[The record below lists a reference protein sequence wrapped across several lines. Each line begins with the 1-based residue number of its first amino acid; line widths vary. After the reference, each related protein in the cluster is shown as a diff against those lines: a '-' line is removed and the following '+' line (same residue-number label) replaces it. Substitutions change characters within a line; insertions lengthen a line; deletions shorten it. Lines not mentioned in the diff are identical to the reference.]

1 MTETA
6 SKPLSGGQGTLR
18 VDLAVAL
25 AVVLFG
31 ILLAASDGFARLSD
45 AQGDNDSLLRL
56 VQVRD
61 LLAGQGWFDPMQYR
75 MGLEGGFPMHWSRLV
90 DAPIA
95 AIVRLASALTGS
107 APLGEAVALV
117 LWPSLLLGA
126 GAFLIVRTAR
136 IAYGPEA
143 AFPAAIVGAMAL
155 VSIGV
160 FQPGAIDHHN
170 IQLVLTLGVALGL
183 VAGGFA
189 SAAAAGACAALTL
202 AIGMETLPYVAV
214 GGAVA
219 AGLFLV
225 RGEAERSVAAGFGLG
240 FAIVAAAA
248 FLVTVPPS
256 RWGLPACDAYSLAQG
271 SVAVLAGLG
280 LAAIAALRPLSAS
293 LGRRLAALALLGAV
307 VGALVVLAFPQCLA
321 DPYASLDPRLKRLW
335 LDGVTEAQPLF
346 QIAASDPAMLLT
358 WYATPLVAMLVLVLS
373 ALRHG
378 IRRVDTIVG
387 ALLVAAVLV
396 SAWQVR
402 GALFS
407 VALAAIPLSGW
418 IASRRERA
426 TGAPSGTATLAL
438 AAAWI
443 LSFNAVWSTAGSR
456 IFAPAATPEAT
467 LAAAP
472 PGACYRS
479 EDYVALAAL
488 APTTVVSVSNL
499 GSAILAWTPHRALA
513 GSYHRNVAGNLA
525 ALDMLLADP
534 QAAEALARNAKV
546 GVVAVCPGNSET
558 TLLAAAAPDGLL
570 SALNAGRVP
579 AWLEPAGG
587 DQALRLYRV
596 RPD

>member
-6 SKPLSGGQGTLR
+6 SKPPSGGPATLR
-18 VDLAVAL
+18 VDLSAALAVAL
-25 AVVLFG
+25 FG
-31 ILLAASDGFARLSD
+31 VLLAASDGFARLSD

-95 AIVRLASALTGS
+95 AIVRMASALTGS

-126 GAFLIVRTAR
+126 GAFLIARTAR
-136 IAYGPEA
+136 FAYGPAA
-143 AFPAAIVGAMAL
+143 AFPAFVVGAMAL
-155 VSIGV
+155 VSIGI
-160 FQPGAIDHHN
+160 FQAGAIDHHN

-183 VAGGFA
+183 VAGGFVPA
-189 SAAAAGACAALTL
+189 VAAGACAALTL

-225 RGEAERSVAAGFGLG
+225 RGEAERGMAAGFGLG
-240 FAIVAAAA
+240 FAVVAVAAFVA
-248 FLVTVPPS
+248 TVPPS
-256 RWGLPACDAYSLAQG
+256 RWAQPACDAYSLAQG

-280 LAAIAALRPLSAS
+280 LAAIASLRPLSTS
-293 LGRRLAALALLGAV
+293 LGRRMAALALLGAV

-321 DPYASLDPRLKRLW
+321 DPYAGLDPRLKRLW
-335 LDGVTEAQPLF
+335 LDGVTEAQPVF
-346 QIAASDPAMLLT
+346 EIAARDPAMLFT
-358 WYATPLVAMLVLVLS
+358 WYATPLLALLVLALS
-373 ALRHG
+373 ALRNG
-378 IRRVDTIVG
+378 IRRIDAIVG

-426 TGAPSGTATLAL
+426 TGSPSGAATLAL

-456 IFAPAATPEAT
+456 LFAPSAVPEAT
-467 LAAAP
+467 VAAASA
-472 PGACYRS
+472 GACYRS
-479 EDYVALAAL
+479 SDYAGLAAL
-488 APTTVVSVSNL
+488 APTTVLSVSNL

-513 GSYHRNVAGNLA
+513 GSYHRNVAGNLT

-534 QAAEALARNAKV
+534 QAAETIARGAKV

-570 SALNAGRVP
+570 AALNADRVP
-579 AWLEPAGG
+579 GWLEPVGG